1 MTVRDILSSAFSY
14 LFEMEAEMNALC
26 DKMADASPEDWQ
38 TTFTIEHLSSKS
50 LVMASDDARISLKKY

>member
-26 DKMADASPEDWQ
+26 DKMADASPEELEQ
-38 TTFTIEHLSSKS
+38 YMEE
-50 LVMASDDARISLKKY
+50 LVSVSGLTSVSIA